1 MDGTE
6 RARGRSAILSLLG
19 GRGAALSRTQRALA
33 AYVARH
39 YRTVAFSTVAD
50 VARAAAVSEASVVRF
65 AHALGFSGYPALQK
79 EIRRI
84 VRADMDGAER
94 LTAAPAPRDDGPLTR
109 VLAKERE
116 NLAHLAERHE
126 AAALAEAASLLR
138 RARCVMVL
146 GARASAPLA
155 LHLWFALDKLRLPVS
170 RSLSADSEAVDAVG
184 RMGREDALVVIGFPR
199 YLRRLVELAALAR
212 RRGARVVAITDSPF
226 SPLSGDIALHAPAES
241 ASFVGF
247 HAAPLVL
254 VNALVEA
261 VVDADRDGALAALKA
276 FESIAAE
283 QGYFHDG

>member
-6 RARGRSAILSLLG
+6 GSRGRSAILSLLG
-19 GRGAALSRTQRALA
+19 GGDAALSRTRRALA
-33 AYVARH
+33 AYIAGH

-50 VARAAAVSEASVVRF
+50 VANAASVSEASVVRF
-65 AHALGFSGYPALQK
+65 AHALGFSGYPALQR

-94 LTAAPAPRDDGPLTR
+94 LTAAPLREQGPLTR

-126 AAALAEAASLLR
+126 VAALADAASLLR
-138 RARCVMVL
+138 RARRVMVL

-155 LHLWFALDKLRLPVS
+155 FHLWFALDKLGLPVS
-170 RSLSADSEAVDAVG
+170 RSISADSEAADAVG
-184 RMGREDALVVIGFPR
+184 RMGPEDALVVIGFPR
-199 YLRRLVELAALAR
+199 YLRRLVELAELAR

-226 SPLSGDIALHAPAES
+226 APLFGDVGLHAPAES

-261 VVDADRDGALAALKA
+261 LVDADRDGALAALKA
-276 FESIAAE
+276 FEAMAAE

>member
-6 RARGRSAILSLLG
+6 RGRGGSTILSLLG
-19 GRGAALSRTQRALA
+19 GGEAVLSRTQRALA
-33 AYVARH
+33 AYIAGH

-50 VARAAAVSEASVVRF
+50 VSRAASVSEASVVRF

-94 LTAAPAPRDDGPLTR
+94 LAAAPPREHGPLTR

-138 RARCVMVL
+138 GARRVLVL

-155 LHLWFALDKLRLPVS
+155 FHLWFALDKLGLPVS
-170 RSLSADSEAVDAVG
+170 RSVSADSEAADAVG
-184 RMGREDALVVIGFPR
+184 RMGPEDALVVIGFPR
-199 YLRRLVELAALAR
+199 YLRRLVELTALAW
-212 RRGARVVAITDSPF
+212 RRGARVLAITDSPF
-226 SPLSGDIALHAPAES
+226 SPLSGDVALHAPAES

-254 VNALVEA
+254 LNALVEA
-261 VVDADRDGALAALKA
+261 VVDADRDGALAALHA
-276 FESIAAE
+276 FEAVAAE
-283 QGYFHDG
+283 QGYFHEG